1 LIDRVTVVGTG
12 MWGTTLSILLAR
24 KGLTVTLWTRT
35 SEEALR
41 LGAEG
46 ENSRVLPGIPFPQ
59 DLIITDSLSAASDNC
74 GLLLLVVPSQT
85 MRENVRRLLGH
96 LPQGTIVASAAKGLE
111 ANTHL
116 RMSQVILDEIEI
128 SGRSNISVAVVSGP
142 NLAREIALG
151 HPATTVVASP
161 DIHVATAVQQ
171 ALMTQS
177 FRVYTN
183 SDVVGAEL
191 GGALKNIIALGAGM
205 GDGLD
210 VGENA
215 KAAFITRGLAE
226 MGRLGLAMGAHPLTF
241 AGLAG
246 LGDLIA
252 TCASRQSRN
261 RHVGEE
267 LAKGRSLGDIQRS
280 MVSVAEGVPTTVV
293 ARELA
298 RQQDV
303 EMPITNMMY
312 QVLFEGK
319 PPRDAINELMT
330 REPRS
335 EASG

>member
-1 LIDRVTVVGTG
+1 
-12 MWGTTLSILLAR
+12 
-24 KGLTVTLWTRT
+24 
-35 SEEALR
+35 
-41 LGAEG
+41 
-46 ENSRVLPGIPFPQ
+46 
-59 DLIITDSLSAASDNC
+59 
-74 GLLLLVVPSQT
+74 
-85 MRENVRRLLGH
+85 
-96 LPQGTIVASAAKGLE
+96 
-111 ANTHL
+111 
-116 RMSQVILDEIEI
+116 
-128 SGRSNISVAVVSGP
+128 
-142 NLAREIALG
+142 
-151 HPATTVVASP
+151 
-161 DIHVATAVQQ
+161 VATAVQQ